1 MVLKSGFKMTEFGP
15 LPEDWEVVR
24 LGDYCRLFSGYA
36 FRSSDF
42 VDSGILVIK
51 IGNLQD
57 GTIIIDKKTSYFPPE
72 KVTKQIEKYKLC
84 KGDILIALTGATTG
98 KIAVVPDKFEGSLL
112 NQRVGKF
119 EIFNEKLDKD
129 FFRYLCLLNSFQKK
143 IKENILQSAQGNIS
157 PKQIEQIYIPLPP
170 LPEQKA
176 IARVLKTIQDAI
188 EATERVIAAA
198 KELKKS
204 LMRHLFTYGPVPV
217 SERDRVRL
225 KQTEIG
231 PIPEDW
237 KVVRLGEVCD
247 VKGGKRL
254 PKGHSFSEIPTKFP
268 YIRVVDFMN
277 WTVDTKNLKY
287 LTEED
292 AKLLQR
298 YRIFS
303 KDVFIS
309 IAGTVGLVGMIPKEL
324 DGAYLTENAARIV
337 IKDFKY
343 LEPNFLVAFLVSAR
357 GQYEI
362 DQRTTKTSQPKLALA
377 RIREIPIPLP
387 PISVQQKIA
396 QILKTVDDKISAE
409 EKKKEALQ
417 AFFKTMLHRLM
428 TGKIRVKYSGE
439 DHGRQD
445 FS

>member
-1 MVLKSGFKMTEFGP
+1 MLIKTDKLDIATKIIGFKMTELGP

-24 LGDYCRLFSGYA
+24 LGEVAQIIMGQSPPGDTYNEIGE
-36 FRSSDF
+36 
-42 VDSGILVIK
+42 GIPFLQGKAEFTDIFPIPKKYTTKPIK
-51 IGNLQD
+51 VA
-57 GTIIIDKKTSYFPPE
+57 P
-72 KVTKQIEKYKLC
+72 
-84 KGDILIALTGATTG
+84 KGSILISVRAPVGDVNLVDREYCIGRGLAAICVTNKAN
-98 KIAVVPDKFEGSLL
+98 KKFVFWGLKYLKPLLEKEGSGSTFKSI
-112 NQRVGKF
+112 NK
-119 EIFNEKLDKD
+119 EKLIN
-129 FFRYLCLLNSFQKK
+129 FL
-143 IKENILQSAQGNIS
+143 
-157 PKQIEQIYIPLPP
+157 IPLPP

-176 IARVLKTIQDAI
+176 IARVLKAIQDAI

-225 KQTEIG
+225 KETEIG

-237 KVVRLGEVCD
+237 EVVRLGEICD

-303 KDVFIS
+303 EDVFIS

-324 DGAYLTENAARIV
+324 NGAYLTENAARII
-337 IKDFKY
+337 IKDFNI
-343 LEPNFLVAFLVSAR
+343 LEPNFLVAFLASAR

-362 DQRTTKTSQPKLALA
+362 DQRTTKTSQPKLALT

-387 PISVQQKIA
+387 PLPIQQKIA
-396 QILKTVDDKISAE
+396 QILKAVDDKIEAE

-417 AFFKTMLHRLM
+417 ALFKTLLHHLM
-428 TGKIRVKYSGE
+428 TGKIRVKY
-439 DHGRQD
+439 
-445 FS
+445 

>member
-1 MVLKSGFKMTEFGP
+1 MTELGP

-24 LGDYCRLFSGYA
+24 LGEVAQIIMGQSPPGDTYNEIGE
-36 FRSSDF
+36 
-42 VDSGILVIK
+42 GIPFLQGKAEFTDIFPIPKKYTTKPIK
-51 IGNLQD
+51 VA
-57 GTIIIDKKTSYFPPE
+57 P
-72 KVTKQIEKYKLC
+72 
-84 KGDILIALTGATTG
+84 KGSILISVRAPVGDVNLVDREYCIGRGLAAICVTNKAN
-98 KIAVVPDKFEGSLL
+98 KKFVFWGLKYLKPLLEKEGSGSTFKSI
-112 NQRVGKF
+112 NK
-119 EIFNEKLDKD
+119 EKLIN
-129 FFRYLCLLNSFQKK
+129 FL
-143 IKENILQSAQGNIS
+143 
-157 PKQIEQIYIPLPP
+157 IPLPP

-176 IARVLKTIQDAI
+176 IARVLKAIQDAI

-237 KVVRLGEVCD
+237 EVVRLGEICD

-303 KDVFIS
+303 EDVFIS

-324 DGAYLTENAARIV
+324 NGAYLTENAARII
-337 IKDFKY
+337 IKDFNI
-343 LEPNFLVAFLVSAR
+343 LEPNFLVAFLASAR

-362 DQRTTKTSQPKLALA
+362 DQRTTKTSQPKLALT

-387 PISVQQKIA
+387 PLPIQQKIA
-396 QILKTVDDKISAE
+396 QILKAVDDKIEAE

-417 AFFKTMLHRLM
+417 ALFKTLLHHLM
-428 TGKIRVKYSGE
+428 TGKIRVKY
-439 DHGRQD
+439 
-445 FS
+445 